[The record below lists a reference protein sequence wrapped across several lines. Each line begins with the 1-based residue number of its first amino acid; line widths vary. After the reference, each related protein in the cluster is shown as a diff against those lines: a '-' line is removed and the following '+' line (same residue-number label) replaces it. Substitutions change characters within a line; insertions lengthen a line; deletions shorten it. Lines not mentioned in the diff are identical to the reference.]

1 MRRFILLSMAD
12 KVVREVSM
20 VCFEYKAQGMKSLNE
35 LINPTDSG
43 WGLVEEWMKGASN
56 SYEVLPRNPKRA
68 DEELLRAQITTKSP
82 MGAIIHQ
89 TGGILIDGGWLRILG
104 SGSTKLNRGI
114 MEWNK
119 GKSFDKEGEKGGF
132 LLIADDVLGGYFAI
146 NAGALGEGIGQVY
159 YFAQDTLQ
167 WESLECGYS
176 DFIYWT
182 LKGDIR
188 QFYETFKWKEWTED
202 VQKLDGNQVFS
213 FYPFLWT
220 EEARDLRKVD
230 RKAVPIDENYHFTM
244 EFAGG
249 R

>member
-1 MRRFILLSMAD
+1 
-12 KVVREVSM
+12 
-20 VCFEYKAQGMKSLNE
+20 MKSLKE
-35 LINPTDSG
+35 LIDLSNSG
-43 WGLVEEWMKGASN
+43 WKLVEGWLKEATN
-56 SYEVLPRNPKRA
+56 SYEVLPPNPKRA

-89 TGGILIDGGWLRILG
+89 TGGMLIDGGWLRILG
-104 SGSTKLNRGI
+104 SGSPQLDRGI

-146 NAGALGEGIGQVY
+146 NAGALGDAIGQVY

-176 DFIYWT
+176 DFVFWA

-188 QFYETFKWKEWTED
+188 QFYETFKWKEWSED
-202 VQKLDGNQVFS
+202 IKFLNGNQVFS

-220 EEARDLRKVD
+220 EEARDFTKVD
-230 RKAVPIDENYHFTM
+230 RKPMAIDENYHFTM
-244 EFAGG
+244 EFAG
-249 R
+249 RR